1 MAKWRLLPKYRLVL
15 VTCALLVCL
24 AGCGSQPAEEKQ
36 EAALPIATM
45 DEANGATISGKVQFI
60 GEKPSMPMIDMS
72 ANPMCERQHSTP
84 QPAET
89 VVINPNGTVR
99 YALVWIS
106 SGLPKARWMP
116 PQTSVVLDQNGC
128 VYRPHV
134 LALMVGQ
141 QLEIDNSDPVNHNV
155 HAEAQV
161 NVPWNESQPPQ
172 ADKKFKTFPREEI
185 WFPVTCSVHPWM
197 RAFLS
202 VVSHPFF
209 AVTGEDGTFM
219 LKGVPPGSYTVEV
232 IQEKLGRKTAPVA
245 VAAHDNKT
253 IDFTYGR
260 S

>member
-1 MAKWRLLPKYRLVL
+1 LYPKSLLWLATSVL
-15 VTCALLVCL
+15 VVCA
-24 AGCGSQPAEEKQ
+24 CGSHPEPDKQ
-36 EAALPIATM
+36 EAPLPLATI
-45 DEANGATISGKVQFI
+45 DEANGGSLSGKVI
-60 GEKPSMPMIDMS
+60 YSGDKPAMPSIDMS
-72 ANPMCERQHSTP
+72 ANPMCERQHPTP
-84 QPAET
+84 QRAET
-89 VVINPNGTVR
+89 VVLNSNGTVR
-99 YALVWIS
+99 YAFVWIKE
-106 SGLPKARWMP
+106 GLPKARWNP

-134 LALMVGQ
+134 LAVMVGQ

-209 AVTGEDGTFM
+209 AVTGEDGIFT
-219 LKGVPPGSYTVEV
+219 LKGVPPGSYTLEV
-232 IQEKLGRKTAPVA
+232 IQEKFGHKSAQVT
-245 VAAHDNKT
+245 VAAHESKT
-253 IDFTYGR
+253 VDFTYTQ
-260 S
+260 

>member
-1 MAKWRLLPKYRLVL
+1 MV
-15 VTCALLVCL
+15 CA
-24 AGCGSQPAEEKQ
+24 CGSHPPAGIDAETV
-36 EAALPIATM
+36 LPIATI
-45 DEANGATISGKVQFI
+45 DEANGATISGKVIFT
-60 GEKPSMPMIDMS
+60 GDKPAMPTIDMS

-84 QPAET
+84 QHAET
-89 VVINPNGTVR
+89 VVLNLNSTIR
-99 YALVWIS
+99 YTFVWIKE
-106 SGLPKARWMP
+106 GLPQARWAP

-128 VYRPHV
+128 VYRPHA

-172 ADKKFKTFPREEI
+172 ADKKFKTFPRQEI

-209 AVTGEDGTFM
+209 AVTGEDGTFT
-219 LKGVPPGSYTVEV
+219 LKGVPPGTYTVEA
-232 IQEKLGRKTAPVA
+232 IQEKFGRKTAQVT
-245 VAAHDNKT
+245 VAAHESKT
-253 IDFTYGR
+253 VDFTYTQ
-260 S
+260 

>member
-1 MAKWRLLPKYRLVL
+1 MLPKSTLL
-15 VTCALLVCL
+15 LLTLALLVC
-24 AGCGSQPAEEKQ
+24 ACSHSPGPEQ
-36 EAALPIATM
+36 ETALPLATI
-45 DEANGATISGKVQFI
+45 DEANGATITGKVLLT
-60 GEKPSMPMIDMS
+60 GEKPVMPALDMS
-72 ANPMCERQHSTP
+72 ANPMCERQHPTP
-84 QPAET
+84 QHAET
-89 VVINPNGTVR
+89 VVVNPNGTIR
-99 YALVWIS
+99 YAFVWIKD
-106 SGLPKARWMP
+106 GLPKARYAP
-116 PQTSVVLDQNGC
+116 PQINVVLDQNGC

-172 ADKKFKTFPREEI
+172 ANKKFKTFSRQEI

-197 RAFLS
+197 RAYLS

-209 AVTGEDGTFM
+209 AVTGEDGSFT

-232 IQEKLGRKTAPVA
+232 IQEKYGHKTAQIT

-253 IDFTYGR
+253 LDFTYGND
-260 S
+260 